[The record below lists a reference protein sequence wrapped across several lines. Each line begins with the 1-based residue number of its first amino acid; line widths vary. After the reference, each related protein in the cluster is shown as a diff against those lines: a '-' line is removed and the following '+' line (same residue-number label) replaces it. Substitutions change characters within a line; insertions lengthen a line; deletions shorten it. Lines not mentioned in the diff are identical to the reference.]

1 MKVAILSESPADEA
15 AIRILIEGILGE
27 SIEPVTFRARAGG
40 WNAVI
45 RVISPTLKDL
55 HYRRTADALVVV
67 IDSDNSQVHDDSH
80 GDLEDVPDDCRTCG
94 LRSAIKSCQDGL
106 KTVPGLSPI
115 PTAIAVPTPAI
126 EAWYLFGEDS
136 NCTETGWK
144 QRQQTNVSS
153 VGEIHRLKILAYG
166 NDRPDIKLQKTV
178 GIERAHRL
186 LDQLEELAGYFP
198 NSFGSL
204 AREIRKWT

>member
-15 AIRILIEGILGE
+15 AIRILVEGILGE
-27 SIEPVTFRARAGG
+27 SIKVFTLRARPGG
-40 WNAVI
+40 WNSVVKA
-45 RVISPTLKDL
+45 ISPTLRYL

-80 GDLEDVPDDCRTCG
+80 GELEDVPDDCRTCK
-94 LRSAIKSCQDGL
+94 LRSAIKNCRDEL
-106 KTVPGLSPI
+106 KPLPNFSPI

-126 EAWYLFGEDS
+126 EAWYLFEEDS
-136 NCTETGWK
+136 NCTEAGWK
-144 QRQQTNVSS
+144 QRQQTNVTSA
-153 VGEIHRLKILAYG
+153 GEIRRLKKLAYG
-166 NDRPDIKLQKTV
+166 NDRPSVELEKSV
-178 GIERAHRL
+178 AIERSHRL
-186 LDQLEELAGYFP
+186 LDRLVDLEGYFP